1 MQLSYRDQL
10 RAVGLLS
17 LAFMLMF
24 LAYSSV
30 EGIVTKFYETNGH
43 EYYGRISLITI
54 YTFFALSTT
63 YSSTIINTLGYK
75 AVFIGGAFC
84 YSVLDSS
91 ALVIYFTSN
100 PYISMFVVLFSAV
113 LCGTAA
119 GNIWVA
125 QNAYIGDI
133 ASKENLGEMFGIFE
147 GVRSIAVVIGFL
159 MTVYVFKYYDGY
171 IYFILLIP
179 LGLASMALLYCLP
192 NPPSRKSKAKEDPQN
207 EGLKK
212 IKTN

>member
-1 MQLSYRDQL
+1 M
-10 RAVGLLS
+10 
-17 LAFMLMF
+17 
-24 LAYSSV
+24 
-30 EGIVTKFYETNGH
+30 TKFYETNGH

-54 YTFFALSTT
+54 YSFFALSTT
-63 YSSTIINTLGYK
+63 YSSTIINALGYK
-75 AVFIGGAFC
+75 TVFIGGAFC

-91 ALVIYFTSN
+91 ALVIYFTKN
-100 PYISMFVVLFSAV
+100 PFISMFVVLFSAV

-147 GVRSIAVVIGFL
+147 GVRSISVVLGFL

-171 IYFILLIP
+171 TYFSLLIP
-179 LGLASMALLYCLP
+179 LGFMSMALLYCLP
-192 NPPSRKSKAKEDPQN
+192 NPPARKNKIQADPQS

-212 IKTN
+212 TKSYFKLLTIKENF